1 MNYRLTIA
9 LVVALA
15 IVAAISA
22 IIVTNDDPGT
32 PDRVRVQREFL
43 WTIDDDAIRT
53 VSIRTGALEQ
63 TWVKDDNRRWYFD
76 TTGGDPVDTA
86 RWGGVTLLLSG
97 PQHRR
102 ELAGAA
108 AHLDRYGLVSPDTV
122 IRVGVQE
129 GAIALEVRLGDRT
142 PDGVSHYAQKD
153 DDPGVFLIDAT
164 WGEALT
170 KLVYEPPHQTLW
182 STETVVEGLNI
193 EHQGSD
199 QTWALDDE
207 GAWRFDSPEGDL
219 VDEESWEG
227 ALELLSGTRFRFE
240 TEEEPESL
248 EPYGLDEPV
257 TVATFLFTSGETVE
271 LRLGGLTPDGARQYG
286 QINDAESVI
295 MVETEWGA
303 GLANL
308 VLDPPP
314 VAPPAE
320 EDADGEGDDD
330 ADSEGDDEDADTDDG
345 GEADDEDA
353 DSDDSA

>member
-1 MNYRLTIA
+1 MNYRLTIG

-22 IIVTNDDPGT
+22 IIVLNDDPGT

-43 WTIDDDAIRT
+43 WTIDDDEIRT
-53 VSIRTGALEQ
+53 VSIRTGTSEQ
-63 TWVKDDNRRWYFD
+63 MWIKDDNRRWHFD
-76 TTGGDPVDTA
+76 TTDGAPVDPA

-122 IRVGVQE
+122 IRVGVEE

-142 PDGVSHYAQKD
+142 PDGISHYAQKD

-170 KLVYEPPHQTLW
+170 KLVRELPHQTLW
-182 STETVVEGLNI
+182 STDIVVNALKV
-193 EHQGSD
+193 EHQGGA
-199 QTWALDDE
+199 QTWLVDE
-207 GAWRFDSPEGDL
+207 EGTWRFDSTEGDP
-219 VDEESWEG
+219 VDEERWESV
-227 ALELLSGTRFRFE
+227 LELLRSPRFRFE
-240 TEEEPESL
+240 TEDPPDSL
-248 EPYGLDEPV
+248 EPYGLDAPV
-257 TVATFLFTSGETVE
+257 TVANLTFRGSEPIE
-271 LRLGGLTPDGARQYG
+271 IRLGGQTPDGVRQYA

-295 MVETEWGA
+295 MIETEWGA
-303 GLANL
+303 ALANL

-314 VAPPAE
+314 TAAPAE
-320 EDADGEGDDD
+320 EEDTDDTDSEG
-330 ADSEGDDEDADTDDG
+330 DSEGDDEDSDDHAETD
-345 GEADDEDA
+345 GEDED
-353 DSDDSA
+353 SNDSA

>member
-1 MNYRLTIA
+1 MNYRLTIG

-22 IIVTNDDPGT
+22 IIVANDDPGT

-53 VSIRTGALEQ
+53 VSIRTGTSEQ
-63 TWVKDDNRRWYFD
+63 MWIKDDNRRWHFD
-76 TTGGDPVDTA
+76 TTDGDPVDPA

-122 IRVGVQE
+122 IRVGVEE

-170 KLVYEPPHQTLW
+170 KLVREPPHQTLW
-182 STETVVEGLNI
+182 SAETVVNALRV
-193 EHQGSD
+193 EHQGSE
-199 QTWALDDE
+199 QTWIVDDE
-207 GAWRFDSPEGDL
+207 GNWRFASAEGDL
-219 VDEESWEG
+219 VDEERWESV
-227 ALELLSGTRFRFE
+227 LEILTTPRFRFE
-240 TEEEPESL
+240 TEDPPDSL
-248 EPYGLDEPV
+248 EPYGLDAPATVVDLTFSGSEPV
-257 TVATFLFTSGETVE
+257 QV
-271 LRLGGLTPDGARQYG
+271 RLGGLTPDGMRQYA

-295 MVETEWGA
+295 MIETEWGA
-303 GLANL
+303 AFANL

-320 EDADGEGDDD
+320 EEDGDEGEGDGEDTD
-330 ADSEGDDEDADTDDG
+330 ADEDAETDDNGDEDADG
-345 GEADDEDA
+345 
-353 DSDDSA
+353 DDSA